1 MSEEVEA
8 VQAEEAPI
16 NSDADYLSGYS
27 DEPTTQP
34 DAVDEK
40 PEEVAEPVIEPPKLA
55 TITEDEYQELR
66 NRAAM
71 VDEIKSEHKRLLD
84 TAFGKIGG
92 MQQLIE
98 KLQNQTPQGQ
108 NVEIT
113 EEDMKDISEEYP
125 ELGGSLMKTLQKVLS
140 KTKGVAP
147 VREEKPEP
155 VQFDPSQV
163 ESIVQQRLNEEV
175 EKLNVK
181 MELRDLTRAHP
192 DWQTVRETTDFS
204 SWRDS
209 LPQAERDEFNS
220 SMDAGYVSSKL
231 TEFKTWMAK
240 KQSAQK
246 ETAKRQDR
254 LRDAVQPKGT
264 GGHNAQPTEDHY
276 SAGFKQYSSA

>member
-1 MSEEVEA
+1 MSEEVEV
-8 VQAEEAPI
+8 VQEVQEPVVAEVAA
-16 NSDADYLSGYS
+16 DDYLSGFN

-34 DAVDEK
+34 EQVAEAK
-40 PEEVAEPVIEPPKLA
+40 EEEPVIEPPKLA
-55 TITEDEYQELR
+55 SITEEQFNDLVR
-66 NRAAM
+66 RAEM
-71 VDEIKSEHKRLLD
+71 VDEMKSEHKRLLD

-113 EEDMKDISEEYP
+113 EDDMKDISEEYP
-125 ELGGSLMKTLQKVLS
+125 DLGGKLMQTLQKVLS
-140 KTKGVAP
+140 KTKGTAP
-147 VREEKPEP
+147 AQEEKPEP
-155 VQFDPSQV
+155 AAFDPSQV

-192 DWQTVRETTDFS
+192 DWQTVRETKDFAA
-204 SWRDS
+204 WRDA
-209 LPQAERDEFNS
+209 LPQSARDEFNS

-264 GGHNAQPTEDHY
+264 GGHQASQTEDHFL
-276 SAGFKQYSSA
+276 AGFNSA